1 MTDSTTM
8 ARAESEMPAWQRERR
23 QRIVRAALEL
33 LQHGEYDK
41 IQVRDVAERSGFALG
56 TIYRYFNSKEH
67 LYAAVLVEWANS
79 LAGNLRR
86 QPLRGAPPDRL
97 KQLIRRVVRAFERR
111 PQFLRLEIV
120 LENSTDEDALGVFHD
135 VAARNYSSFAAAL
148 PNLPDDVAARIIFVV
163 TSVLS
168 RLLHQYAL
176 GRASIEYVLST
187 AEGTVDLIFSAPPAA
202 AVVPEEAVA
211 G

>member
-1 MTDSTTM
+1 MTDSTTV
-8 ARAESEMPAWQRERR
+8 ARAASEMPAWQRERR

-33 LQHGEYDK
+33 LQQGEYDK
-41 IQVRDVAERSGFALG
+41 IQVRDVAERSGLALG

-67 LYAAVLVEWANS
+67 LYAAVMLEWANS
-79 LAGNLRR
+79 LSGNVRR
-86 QPLRGAPPDRL
+86 QPLRGEPPERL

-135 VAARNYSSFAAAL
+135 VAEHNYSSFAAAL
-148 PNLPDDVAARIIFVV
+148 PNLSEEVASRIIFVV
-163 TSVLS
+163 TSVLHRS
-168 RLLHQYAL
+168 LHQYAL
-176 GRASIEYVLST
+176 GRASIAYVLRT
-187 AEGTVDLIFSAPPAA
+187 AEGTVDLIFSAPPATA
-202 AVVPEEAVA
+202 APRAAVA

>member
-1 MTDSTTM
+1 MTESTTV
-8 ARAESEMPAWQRERR
+8 ARAASEMPAWQRQRR

-33 LQHGEYDK
+33 LQHGEYDR
-41 IQVRDVAERSGFALG
+41 IQVRDVAQRSGLALG

-67 LYAAVLVEWANS
+67 LYAAVLFEWANS
-79 LAGNLRR
+79 LSGNLRR
-86 QPLRGAPPDRL
+86 RPLRGEPTERL

-120 LENSTDEDALGVFHD
+120 LENSSDEDALTVFHD
-135 VAARNYSSFAAAL
+135 VAERNYSSFSVAL
-148 PNLPDDVAARIIFVV
+148 PNLPEEVANRIIFVV
-163 TSVLS
+163 TSVLY

-176 GRASIEYVLST
+176 GRASIEDVVRT

-202 AVVPEEAVA
+202 VAPREAVA